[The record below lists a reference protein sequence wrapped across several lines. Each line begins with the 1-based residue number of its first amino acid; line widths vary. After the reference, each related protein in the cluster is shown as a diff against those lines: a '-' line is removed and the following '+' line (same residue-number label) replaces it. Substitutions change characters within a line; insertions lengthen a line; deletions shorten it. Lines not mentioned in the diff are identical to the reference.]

1 MQRNKQLFNVFFL
14 IFKVLSIFLG
24 GIVPGEKGGG
34 QLPDLATASLQS
46 LIPTDLTAVSVFN
59 FVFASARSL
68 TAEAVIFS
76 EIQEIKNLTDSSTFG
91 REQKKK
97 KTRPK
102 YPKKGKRSARLGMLK
117 WVSCTLAQAI
127 NHNPKI

>member
-34 QLPDLATASLQS
+34 QLPDFATASLQT

-76 EIQEIKNLTDSSTFG
+76 EIQEIKNLTDSSTYMKCLVLIFVVAI
-91 REQKKK
+91 RK
-97 KTRPK
+97 KTSWSFLFSNCNNDKTKK
-102 YPKKGKRSARLGMLK
+102 YCILFLVTS
-117 WVSCTLAQAI
+117 
-127 NHNPKI
+127 